1 VRWVTDEE
9 TPFDSLAEAHRQWL
23 ANDLEEP
30 LAMYAAISVI
40 RAQQLVTTTFERALK
55 QFGLSFARYEV
66 LMLLSLSKTGA
77 LPITKVGERLLVHPA
92 GITKLVDKLEAQD
105 LVRREANP
113 DDRRGTLARITPEG
127 RRLSRKATKVL
138 GGIRFGANLPPDELE
153 QLVELLRRM
162 RSAAG

>member
-1 VRWVTDEE
+1 MAEQE
-9 TPFDSLAEAHRQWL
+9 IPFDSLAEARKQWL
-23 ANDLEEP
+23 ENDLEEP

-40 RAQQLVTTTFERALK
+40 HAQQLVTTTFERALRP
-55 QFGLSFARYEV
+55 FGLSFARYEV
-66 LMLLSLSKTGA
+66 LMLLSFAKTGA

-127 RRLSRKATKVL
+127 RRISREATKVL
-138 GGIRFGANLPPDELE
+138 GEIRFGANLPPDELE
-153 QLVELLRRM
+153 QLVELLRKM
-162 RSAAG
+162 RSASG